1 MTTIKNEE
9 YDAIIVGMGPGGIFC
24 AYELTKLGKH
34 KNILL
39 IDQGRSIYER
49 NCPMAKA
56 GRCLKC
62 EPCAITS
69 GFSGAGA
76 FSDGKLLCYH
86 LSDYDNNGSM
96 YLSGSG
102 GDYIMNFLTET
113 EMKELLDYTDKIY
126 LNFGADN
133 KLEGTKFKDEIH
145 EMQEKAL
152 KENLKL
158 IDIPIRHLGTE
169 KAHALYARV
178 QDYLTENNVE
188 MKFLT
193 SCEDIVVEDGKVVG
207 VVANDLKTNTKS
219 TYHAKHV
226 VMATGRKGASWLSE
240 ICNKHKIK
248 KEVGPVDIG
257 IRYELPN
264 SVMDKVNKYMY
275 EGRFVGKPAPYCD
288 TVRTFCQ
295 NPGGFV
301 SAEVYDNNL
310 TLCNG
315 HSFKEKK
322 SDNTN
327 LAILVTHH
335 FNEPFNK
342 PIEYGVNV
350 AENMNTLSNG
360 NILVQ
365 RLGDI
370 YRGKRTWN
378 EELENNAVKPT
389 LNTAVA
395 GDITFALGYRTMT
408 NILQFIRSVDKV
420 VEGFADPANLLYAPE
435 IKFYS
440 NRIKV
445 NSSFE
450 TNLKNLYSIGEC
462 GGLTTGLSKSS
473 ASGVKMARI
482 LNEKF

>member
-1 MTTIKNEE
+1 MNNLKK

-24 AYELTKLGKH
+24 AYELTKLNKH

-49 NCPMAKA
+49 SCPMAKA
-56 GRCLKC
+56 GKCLKC
-62 EPCAITS
+62 EPCSITS

-102 GDYIMNFLTET
+102 GDYIMQFLTEQ
-113 EMKELLDYTDKIY
+113 EMKDLLDYTDKVY
-126 LNFGADN
+126 LNFGADE
-133 KLEGTKFKDEIH
+133 KLEGTSFKTEIRA
-145 EMQEKAL
+145 MQEKAK

-169 KAHALYARV
+169 KAHALYARI
-178 QDYLTENNVE
+178 QDYLKDNGVE

-193 SCEDIVVEDGKVVG
+193 SCEDVIIENNVAKG
-207 VVANDLKTNTKS
+207 VVVRDKKTNKVETI
-219 TYHAKHV
+219 YGDHI
-226 VMATGRKGASWLSE
+226 VMATGRKGAGWLSD
-240 ICNKHKIK
+240 ICNKYNIK

-264 SVMDKVNKYMY
+264 HVMDKVNKYMY
-275 EGRFVGKPAPYCD
+275 EGRFVGEPAPYCD

-315 HSFKEKK
+315 HSFKDKK
-322 SDNTN
+322 SENTN

-335 FNEPFNK
+335 FKEPFNK

-370 YRGKRTWN
+370 YRGKRTWP

-389 LNTAVA
+389 LKTAVA

-408 NILQFIRSVDKV
+408 DILQFIRSVDKV
-420 VEGFADPANLLYAPE
+420 VEGFANPENLLYAPE

-440 NRIKV
+440 NRVKV
-445 NSSFE
+445 NKEFESSI
-450 TNLKNLYSIGEC
+450 KNLYSIGEC

-473 ASGVKMARI
+473 ASGVKMAHI
-482 LNEKF
+482 LNTKF

>member
-1 MTTIKNEE
+1 MAENKK

-24 AYELTKLGKH
+24 AYELVKLGKH

-39 IDQGRSIYER
+39 IDQGRSIFER
-49 NCPMAKA
+49 SCPMAKA
-56 GRCLKC
+56 GKCLQCK
-62 EPCAITS
+62 PCAITS

-102 GDYIMNFLTET
+102 GDYIMNFLTEP

-126 LNFGADN
+126 LEFGADE
-133 KLEGTKFKDEIH
+133 KLEGTTFKEEIKK
-145 EMQEKAL
+145 MQAKAL

-169 KAHALYARV
+169 KAHALYGRV
-178 QDYLTENNVE
+178 QTYLAEHNVE
-188 MKFLT
+188 MRFLT
-193 SCEDIVVEDGKVVG
+193 SCKDIILEGDKVVG
-207 VVANDLKTNTKS
+207 VTVEHTLTKAEE
-219 TYHAKHV
+219 TIYGDHI
-226 VMATGRKGASWLSE
+226 VMATGRKGASWLSDV
-240 ICNKHKIK
+240 CNKHNIK

-257 IRYELPN
+257 VRYELKN
-264 SVMDKVNKYMY
+264 EVMDKVNKYMY

-315 HSFKEKK
+315 HSYKDKK

-327 LAILVTHH
+327 LALLVTHH
-335 FNEPFNK
+335 FREPFNK
-342 PIEYGVNV
+342 PIEYGINV
-350 AENMNTLSNG
+350 GENMNTLSNG
-360 NILVQ
+360 DILVQ

-370 YRGKRTWN
+370 YRGKRTWP
-378 EELENNAVKPT
+378 EELENNKVKPT
-389 LNTAVA
+389 LKTAVA

-408 NILQFIRSVDKV
+408 DILQFIRSVDKV
-420 VEGFADPANLLYAPE
+420 VEGFADPENLLYAPE

-445 NSSFE
+445 NKDFE
-450 TNLKNLYSIGEC
+450 TNIKNLYSIGEC
-462 GGLTTGLSKSS
+462 GGLTTGLSKAS
-473 ASGVKMARI
+473 ASGVKMAQI
-482 LNEKF
+482 LNKKF

>member
-1 MTTIKNEE
+1 MEE
-9 YDAIIVGMGPGGIFC
+9 VKKYDAIIVGMGPAGIFC
-24 AYELTKLGKH
+24 AYELIKLNKY

-49 NCPMAKA
+49 SCPMAKA
-56 GRCLKC
+56 GKCLKC
-62 EPCAITS
+62 NPCAITS

-86 LSDYDNNGSM
+86 LSDYDNNGHM

-102 GDYIMNFLTET
+102 GDYIMQFLSED

-126 LNFGADN
+126 LEFGADE
-133 KLEGTKFKDEIH
+133 KLEGTKFKKEIKS
-145 EMQEKAL
+145 MQQKAV

-169 KAHALYARV
+169 KAHALYAKV
-178 QDYLTENNVE
+178 QDYLKQHNVQ
-188 MKFLT
+188 MMFLT
-193 SCEDIVVEDGKVVG
+193 SCEDIIVENGEVKG
-207 VVANDLKTNTKS
+207 VVVKDQISNKTTTLYSNN
-219 TYHAKHV
+219 V
-226 VMATGRKGASWLSE
+226 VMATGRKGAGWLSD
-240 ICNKHKIK
+240 ICNKHDIK

-264 SVMDKVNKYMY
+264 SVMEKVNKYMY
-275 EGRFVGKPAPYCD
+275 EGRFVGEPAPYCD

-315 HSFKEKK
+315 HSYKDKK
-322 SDNTN
+322 SENTN

-335 FNEPFNK
+335 FIEPFNK

-370 YRGKRTWN
+370 YRGKRTWPD
-378 EELENNAVKPT
+378 ELKNNKVKPT
-389 LNTAVA
+389 LSTAVA

-420 VEGFADPANLLYAPE
+420 VEGFANPENLLYAPE

-445 NSSFE
+445 NNNFESSI
-450 TNLKNLYSIGEC
+450 KNLYSIGEC

-482 LNEKF
+482 LNKKF